1 MTIAIDQ
8 PPPPHVKRWTKRE
21 YSEMIERGAFQGQHV
36 YLFRGELVEM
46 SPQYHAHA
54 FAVTRLT
61 KALVLAF
68 AADGSH
74 EVRIQLPF
82 ETPGESMPEPDAL
95 ICTTAQNLRR
105 PHPNQ
110 AILVVEVSDSSL
122 ANDRQKGLEY
132 AAAQVPEYWLV
143 DLNARQ
149 VEVYRDP
156 VKDPT
161 TLLGYRYALPIIV
174 PAGDSLTPL
183 SKPEAKIGLAQ
194 LLHTI

>member
-21 YSEMIERGAFQGQHV
+21 YNELVERGAFQGQHV

-61 KALVLAF
+61 KALVVAF

-95 ICTTAQNLRR
+95 ICTAAQNLRR

-122 ANDRQKGLEY
+122 TNDRQKALEY
-132 AAAQVPEYWLV
+132 AAAQVPEYWVV

-156 VKDPT
+156 IKDPT
-161 TLLGYRYALPIIV
+161 TLLGYRYAPPMIV
-174 PAGDSLTPL
+174 PAGESLTPL
-183 SKPEAKIGLAQ
+183 SKPEAKIAVAQ
-194 LLHTI
+194 LLHTL